1 MFILKHK
8 MNKGGDFIDT
18 QSYMYQLT
26 INAPVE
32 KGWYHQHI
40 LEVLRNNFK
49 TLVYIAMADERGTQY
64 HTHIFVVFASRVRFS
79 MIKRYFPEAHIE
91 KCKGSVSDNV
101 NYIKKSGKWELDESK
116 QEKKIEGT
124 FEEYGTQPPDSKGK
138 RSDMSELY
146 QMVMDNM
153 TNAEILAQNQDYILQ
168 IDKIDKVRITIL
180 TEKYKETVRLDLE
193 VVYISG
199 ATGTGKTRDV
209 LEKNGYANVYRVT
222 DYLHPFDNY
231 NGQPVI
237 AFDEFRSSLR
247 IKEMLL
253 YCDIYPIELP
263 SRYANKF
270 ACYNKVYIISNWAL
284 EKQYPEVQKDD
295 EESWKAFLR
304 RIHKV
309 VTYKK
314 DGSIKEY
321 LSINEYMEKKEFI
334 NIDGN
339 IELPFEQKERGDC
352 Y

>member
-1 MFILKHK
+1 MF
-8 MNKGGDFIDT
+8 
-18 QSYMYQLT
+18 QLT
-26 INAPVE
+26 INAPLE
-32 KGWYHQHI
+32 KGWTHEHI

-49 TLVYIAMADERGTQY
+49 TLVYVCMADEQGSCY

-79 MIKRYFPEAHIE
+79 MVKHYFEEAHIE

-101 NYIKKSGKWELDESK
+101 NYVKKAGKWENNESK

-168 IDKIDKVRITIL
+168 IDKIDKVRTTIL
-180 TEKYKETVRLDLE
+180 TEKYKDTVRLDLE
-193 VVYISG
+193 VIYISG
-199 ATGTGKTRDV
+199 ATGMGKTRYV
-209 LEKNGYANVYRVT
+209 LEKNGYSNVYRVT
-222 DYLHPFDNY
+222 DYLHPFDSY

-253 YCDIYPIELP
+253 FCDIYPIELP
-263 SRYANKF
+263 SRYTNKF
-270 ACYNKVYIISNWAL
+270 ACYNKVYIISNWSL
-284 EKQYPEVQKDD
+284 EKQYYEIQRDD
-295 EESWKAFLR
+295 KESWEAFLR

-309 VTYKK
+309 IVYAK

-321 LSINEYMEKKEFI
+321 DSVKVYMERDEFI
-334 NIDGN
+334 QVDDN
-339 IELPFEQKERGDC
+339 EKLPFD
-352 Y
+352 